1 MISARRSGISRAYT
15 IPAKIGL
22 HAVAQDR
29 ALKDGKLNVYWT
41 MCTNN
46 MQAGPN
52 INEER
57 MPGWR
62 DPRNFIIVSDPY
74 PTVSALAAD
83 LILPTAMWVEK
94 EGAYG
99 NAERRTQFWRQQVQA
114 RRSEIGSLAV
124 SPVLPPLQN

>member
-1 MISARRSGISRAYT
+1 MESADGT

-46 MQAGPN
+46 MQASN

-62 DPRNFIIVSDPY
+62 DPRNFIIVSESVSDSQCAGRRLDP
-74 PTVSALAAD
+74 A
-83 LILPTAMWVEK
+83 TAMWV
-94 EGAYG
+94 
-99 NAERRTQFWRQQVQA
+99 RRALR
-114 RRSEIGSLAV
+114 
-124 SPVLPPLQN
+124 

>member
-1 MISARRSGISRAYT
+1 MVVTNEKHRDICEKKWNIPSGT

-94 EGAYG
+94 RVLTVTP
-99 NAERRTQFWRQQVQA
+99 NAVLSSGVSRYRHRA
-114 RRSEIGSLAV
+114 KRNRISGS
-124 SPVLPPLQN
+124 